1 MRTVRILQTRAET
14 VQIVFPEHANDQG
27 SLYGGRMMA
36 WIATTGTLAASRLAR
51 GAVVLGAMDELNFLR
66 PVRVGEVVTLEALV
80 TDVGRSSLEVKVE
93 VYAEDPRTETRRH
106 TTSAHLAFVAVD
118 EAGRPRP
125 VGARVVA
132 ETEEEERLLRAARK
146 RREERL
152 ARIEA
157 HRAPP
162 QIPQPARHTVRSV
175 RMVFPE
181 DAIPGNLLFAGNLM
195 MLLDEHA
202 AIVATRYARGPVV
215 TASVDALDF
224 VNPVRVGQILHL
236 LAALNFVGR
245 SSMEVG
251 LWVCVEDPF
260 SGAMQHTCTTFVT
273 LVHVNSEGRPH
284 PLPPYVPETPEEQAR
299 YEAAMARRAQR
310 LHRRETL
317 RWSCGGSRP

>member
-1 MRTVRILQTRAET
+1 MRTVHIPQTRAEM

-36 WIATTGTLAASRLAR
+36 WIATAGTLAASRLAR
-51 GAVVLGAMDELNFLR
+51 GPVVLGAMDELDFLQ

-80 TDVGRSSLEVKVE
+80 TDVGRSSLEVDVE
-93 VYAEDPRTETRRH
+93 VYAEDPKAEVRRH

-125 VGARVVA
+125 VGIRVVA
-132 ETEEEERLLRAARK
+132 ETQEEERLLQAARK
-146 RREERL
+146 RREQRL
-152 ARIEA
+152 ARIAA

-162 QIPQPARHTVRSV
+162 EIPHPTRHAARSV
-175 RMVFPE
+175 RLVFPE
-181 DAIPGNLLFAGNLM
+181 DAVAGNLLFAGNLM

-202 AIVATRYARGPVV
+202 AIVAIRYARGPVV

-245 SSMEVG
+245 SSLEVG
-251 LWVCVEDPF
+251 LWVRAEDPF
-260 SGAMQHTCTTFVT
+260 SGAMWHTCTTFVT
-273 LVHVNSEGRPH
+273 LVHVDPEGRPC

-299 YEAAMARRAQR
+299 YTAAMERRARR
-310 LHRRETL
+310 LHRRKAW
-317 RWSCGGSRP
+317 R